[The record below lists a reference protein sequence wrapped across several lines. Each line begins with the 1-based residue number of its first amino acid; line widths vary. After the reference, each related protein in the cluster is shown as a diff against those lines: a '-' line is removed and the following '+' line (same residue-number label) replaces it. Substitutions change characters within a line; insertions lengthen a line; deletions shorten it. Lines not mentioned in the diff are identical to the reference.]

1 MRGVA
6 SIARATASRSL
17 RPAMPPSV
25 AHVSTAIELIPQ
37 ASRVVTD
44 LPLAGQWDR
53 PTPCDRWSVRDLL
66 NHLTAEHLWVPHL
79 LRGETLAEVGS
90 RYDGDV
96 LGEDPSGTWRRAIS
110 ASVMAWGQADADGT
124 VHTSM
129 GQIPIRD
136 YAAQMLVDLTVHA
149 WDLARAVGVRPHL
162 VAEAVETCLA
172 YEKPRVDGGEV
183 PGIFAAPVATE
194 SESRVD
200 QLVALLGR
208 DPRWTPPS

>member
-1 MRGVA
+1 
-6 SIARATASRSL
+6 
-17 RPAMPPSV
+17 MPPSV
-25 AHVSTAIELIPQ
+25 AQVSTAIELIPE

-44 LPLAGQWDR
+44 LPLAGSWDR

-66 NHLTAEHLWVPHL
+66 NHLTAEHLWAPHL
-79 LRGETLAEVGS
+79 LRGETLDQVGD
-90 RYDGDV
+90 RYSGDV
-96 LGEDPSGTWRRAIS
+96 LGEDPVTAWRRAIS
-110 ASVMAWGQADADGT
+110 GSVLAWGQADPEGT

-129 GQIPIRD
+129 GRLPTTE

-149 WDLARAVGVRPHL
+149 WDLARGVGVRPHL
-162 VAEAVETCLA
+162 VADAVEACLA

-183 PGIFAAPVATE
+183 PGIFAAPVPTD

-208 DPRWTPPS
+208 DPSWRPPA